1 VFEFVSLE
9 HTSKNKMILAVRRKS
24 VSVPDP
30 KIMAQIEALKQ
41 MYGIAQHSLQR
52 LLENELVDQDRAG
65 CRC

>member
-1 VFEFVSLE
+1 
-9 HTSKNKMILAVRRKS
+9 MILAVRRKS